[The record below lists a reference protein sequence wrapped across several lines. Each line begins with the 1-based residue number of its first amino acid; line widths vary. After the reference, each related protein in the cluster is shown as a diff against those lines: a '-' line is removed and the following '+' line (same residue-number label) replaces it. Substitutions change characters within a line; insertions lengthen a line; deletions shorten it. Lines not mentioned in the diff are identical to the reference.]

1 MKPAISSNAVIMF
14 MRAPLQGKVKTRL
27 AKTLGDEKA
36 AEFYRRCI
44 ESMVA
49 EICGLPEEVKRY
61 VLFDGPVHGY
71 QTDRLI
77 DLGFGLA
84 MQEGGNLGQRLS
96 SAFNMILEKI
106 ARKVVIVASDV
117 PDLTRGIIQGALDS
131 LDDSDVSIGPCH
143 DGGYYLIGM
152 KELHR
157 ELFNDISWST
167 GQVYKQTLDAAKK
180 KGLVISE
187 LPILV
192 DIDTEADL
200 RRWSKINNLKNSSL
214 MDFLRTVG
222 I

>member
-1 MKPAISSNAVIMF
+1 

-36 AEFYRRCI
+36 AEFYRLCI

-61 VLFDGPVHGY
+61 ILFDGPIHGY

-77 DLGFGLA
+77 DLGFNIEV
-84 MQEGGNLGQRLS
+84 QEGENLGQRLS
-96 SAFNMILEKI
+96 NAFDVILEKI
-106 ARKVVIVASDV
+106 AGKVVIVASDV
-117 PDLTRGIIQGALDS
+117 PDLTTGIIQGALDS

-157 ELFNDISWST
+157 ELFDDISWST
-167 GQVYKQTLDAAKK
+167 GQVYKQTLAAAKK
-180 KGLVISE
+180 KGLVVRE

-200 RRWSKINNLKNSSL
+200 RRWSKKKDLKNPSL
-214 MDFLRTVG
+214 LDFLRTVG